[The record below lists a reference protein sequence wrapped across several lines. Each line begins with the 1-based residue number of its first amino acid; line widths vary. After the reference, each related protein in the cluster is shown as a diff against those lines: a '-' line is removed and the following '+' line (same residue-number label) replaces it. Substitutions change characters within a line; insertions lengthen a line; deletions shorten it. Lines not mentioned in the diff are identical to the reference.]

1 MLQRQLRSGSEH
13 GKKSGKSASRRADA
27 SPPNARKQGNEPV
40 PRYFLITLISP
51 LRSSRACFTSAG
63 SVTPP
68 RRNSSA
74 KSSCA
79 EVMAMEDIVPG
90 APVLDD
96 RLTVP
101 FDPAAEARPLES
113 EQSQAAVQ
121 KSQKK
126 PCYDSWAELLGA
138 IDRAS
143 HHRREDDGE
152 NEIEGRLFRE
162 KAFVRKSDN
171 DERGEENQHGAER
184 DLQDSQAGSFHTD
197 TECRKKVVHHSNESP
212 TPEGM
217 SVPESFMS
225 RRSGTKTRQP
235 GLGNAP
241 IMRQD
246 RRPQREMRANPRLF
260 AAESG

>member
-1 MLQRQLRSGSEH
+1 MIG
-13 GKKSGKSASRRADA
+13 
-27 SPPNARKQGNEPV
+27 
-40 PRYFLITLISP
+40 
-51 LRSSRACFTSAG
+51 
-63 SVTPP
+63 
-68 RRNSSA
+68 
-74 KSSCA
+74 
-79 EVMAMEDIVPG
+79 
-90 APVLDD
+90 
-96 RLTVP
+96 LTVP

-126 PCYDSWAELLGA
+126 SCYDSWAELLGA

-143 HHRREDDGE
+143 HHRCEDHGE

-197 TECRKKVVHHSNESP
+197 TECRKKVVHYSNESP

-235 GLGNAP
+235 GLRNAP

-246 RRPQREMRANPRLF
+246 HRPQREMRPIRGSLRRRKANCAALLFPFCVRRSLVLCAHPLRRLADDFPRARNVELF
-260 AAESG
+260 LNIGPVSFDGFFTQMQLARNLVHVVSFAD